1 MTTFKLISWLAMIL
15 VMTVFQVRASD
26 FAFEITD
33 QHAYSDKLA
42 ALDHKLQAIRQ
53 LRAYTRRYQAG
64 EVRSHPITLAN
75 IEEITKAH
83 SKAVEEANDMVVKIL
98 SQDKRNKISQNQK
111 ETKAKSPSA
120 NMMNFILEKNRLLY
134 QKLNGV
140 TNYVTNFSTGGP
152 LNYLLFITS
161 SA

>member
-1 MTTFKLISWLAMIL
+1 M
-15 VMTVFQVRASD
+15 
-26 FAFEITD
+26 
-33 QHAYSDKLA
+33 
-42 ALDHKLQAIRQ
+42 
-53 LRAYTRRYQAG
+53 
-64 EVRSHPITLAN
+64 RSHPITLAN

-111 ETKAKSPSA
+111 ETKAKAPAA

-140 TNYVTNFSTGGP
+140 SNYVTNFSTGGA

-161 SA
+161 STQDSDSGLMIRSGDNAL